1 MIMMTM
7 ITTLNLVAG
16 RWRSGNNP
24 PRWASSAWIVEI
36 MIVAMMVMVKMG
48 MVSILVIR
56 SVEVSLGANLQRL
69 KGLEK
74 QSAHLNRN

>member
-1 MIMMTM
+1 MIM

-36 MIVAMMVMVKMG
+36 MMIVAMMVMVKMG
-48 MVSILVIR
+48 MMSILVIR
-56 SVEVSLGANLQRL
+56 SVEVSKGANLQGL

>member
-1 MIMMTM
+1 M

-36 MIVAMMVMVKMG
+36 MVIGDDGDGEDG
-48 MVSILVIR
+48 MREYSSDQICW
-56 SVEVSLGANLQRL
+56 SKGANLQGL

>member
-1 MIMMTM
+1 MIM

-36 MIVAMMVMVKMG
+36 MMIVAMMVMVKMG
-48 MVSILVIR
+48 MMSILVIR
-56 SVEVSLGANLQRL
+56 YVEVKVQTCKDSRAWR
-69 KGLEK
+69 
-74 QSAHLNRN
+74 SRVHT